1 MTHHPKRIKKVCCFL
16 KRLEKK
22 ICQIKSLC
30 FFSEITH
37 HRNDTRSRA
46 ENSPAQGNL
55 QEAHHFFDENWAV
68 IARLEPHSKQS
79 HEKWQVHP
87 APRAPRLRAAAAVT
101 FRQSLC
107 VPRTQGA
114 WTDHRSSIWNFRLCW
129 WFLWVFVFFWTNT
142 CKIFLGRTA
151 EILPLF
157 PFWQSFLQDHLAV
170 IRSST
175 VRVVSITKSFETY
188 ISKLQWGISVSR
200 SQMVQTG
207 PIHKMWKHLQ
217 LLFGQRIP
225 LSHCL
230 VTQKMNKIRH
240 LNFWLEVSTS
250 NDSTT

>member
-1 MTHHPKRIKKVCCFL
+1 MAPGCTLSQGAPPRARIVKVFASRFLGREMTHHPKRIKKVCCFL

-114 WTDHRSSIWNFRLCW
+114 
-129 WFLWVFVFFWTNT
+129 
-142 CKIFLGRTA
+142 
-151 EILPLF
+151 
-157 PFWQSFLQDHLAV
+157 
-170 IRSST
+170 
-175 VRVVSITKSFETY
+175 
-188 ISKLQWGISVSR
+188 
-200 SQMVQTG
+200 
-207 PIHKMWKHLQ
+207 
-217 LLFGQRIP
+217 
-225 LSHCL
+225 
-230 VTQKMNKIRH
+230 
-240 LNFWLEVSTS
+240 
-250 NDSTT
+250 